1 MNRDSYFDQLEV
13 KVIEVPKQELE
24 VPKKVTRL
32 PDTEQDVILVCYEN
46 GKKVSEEVVK
56 VARTNIEYS
65 E

>member
-1 MNRDSYFDQLEV
+1 MNRDDYFDQLEV
-13 KVIEVPKQELE
+13 KVIEVPKQELV

-56 VARTNIEYS
+56 VARTNIEY